1 MPIQAICWNENHI
14 TLVDQT
20 QLPERLIH
28 LKIKDYERLGVA
40 IKRLEIRGAPAI
52 GIAAAYGVLLGI
64 QSFNNSSS
72 KSAFFEQLERVIVF
86 LKATRPTAINLA
98 WSLERLRRI
107 AFQSQDESIEII
119 KQKLLN
125 EALTIHESDRL
136 NCSLIGKY
144 GAELL
149 KHGTRVLTH
158 CNAGALATGGIG
170 TALGVIYT
178 AADSGKKIV
187 VYADETRPLLQG
199 SRITAWELHE
209 AGIDVTLICDN
220 MAAYLM
226 QQGKVDIVI
235 VGADRIA
242 RNGDTANKIGTYNL
256 AVLAE
261 KHQIPFYIAA
271 PFSTFDFS
279 ISAGTEIPVEER
291 SAKEITMGFG
301 KVTAPLAVKVYNP
314 AFDITPSSLIKGFIT
329 ERGVLNP
336 PFDENFKN
344 KA

>member
-1 MPIQAICWNENHI
+1 MPIQAICWNENFV

-20 QLPERLIH
+20 RLPEKLIY
-28 LKIKDYERLGVA
+28 LNIDDYERLGLA

-64 QSFNNSSS
+64 QSFDNTAS
-72 KSAFFEQLERVIVF
+72 KTDFFEKLEQVIQF
-86 LKATRPTAINLA
+86 LKATRPTAVNLA
-98 WSLERLRRI
+98 WALERLRGI
-107 AFQSQDESIEII
+107 AHQHEDEPILLI

-125 EALTIHESDRL
+125 EALAIHESDRL
-136 NCSLIGKY
+136 TCSLIGKY

-149 KHGTRVLTH
+149 KDGMRVLTH

-178 AADSGKKIV
+178 AVNSGKKIA

-199 SRITAWELHE
+199 SRITAWELQE

-220 MAAYLM
+220 MAAWLM
-226 QQGKVDIVI
+226 QQGKVDMII

-242 RNGDTANKIGTYNL
+242 RNGDTANKIGTYNV

-261 KHQIPFYIAA
+261 KHHLPFYIAA
-271 PFSTFDFS
+271 PISTFDFS
-279 ISAGTEIPVEER
+279 IATGSEIPVEER
-291 SAKEITMGFG
+291 AATEVTMGFG
-301 KVTAPLAVKVYNP
+301 KVTAPASVKVYNP
-314 AFDITPSSLIKGFIT
+314 AFDVTPFSLITGFIT
-329 ERGVLNP
+329 EKGIIAP
-336 PFDENFKN
+336 PFDENF
-344 KA
+344 